1 MIIEIKGDI
10 FTGNDFKGLNYLI
23 QILTY
28 KQRYELFVDL
38 SIINDTTY
46 YKRLDIDDK
55 NEIESS
61 FNKTILEGLD
71 PNPKYL
77 ISENINMDYCFNV
90 EEAIYFFNQPISII
104 LENSLNDQYF
114 LMAIIKYFDET
125 GEVQRQL
132 DNGWIQ
138 FENAGGCG
146 NVENFIKGKLQ
157 SFNNLSYKYNKEGYM
172 YLRCFVLLDSDKE
185 YPNEPLKNEFQSL
198 LIFLNNNHILSH
210 FLEKRCMENYMPD
223 DVFNKIVHT
232 SEQQSWLATY
242 LLLSVEQKSFLN
254 ISRGFSK
261 KDGNGM
267 SLKNRQNLKQEI
279 QNFYSNISQV
289 TYEILDK
296 GFALAHF
303 KNEFPKNFSD
313 TLIDKTTLQNCCSSN
328 ELQDILDKIASFL

>member
-1 MIIEIKGDI
+1 MIVEIKDDI

-38 SIINDTTY
+38 SIISNTNY

-55 NEIESS
+55 NEMESS
-61 FNKTILEGLD
+61 FNKLITEGLD
-71 PNPKYL
+71 PNPKYF
-77 ISENINMDYCFNV
+77 ISTNSNIDNCFSI
-90 EEAIYFFNQPISII
+90 EEAVIFFNQPISII

-138 FENAGGCG
+138 FENAGGCT
-146 NVENFIKGKLQ
+146 NVENFINGKLQ
-157 SFNNLSYKYNKEGYM
+157 SFNNLSCRYNKKKYI
-172 YLRCFVLLDSDKE
+172 YFRCFVLLDSDKE
-185 YPNEPLKNEFQSL
+185 YPNEPLKNEHQNLFNF
-198 LIFLNNNHILSH
+198 LIDNNILNH

-223 DVFNKIVHT
+223 EVFNKISGT
-232 SEQQSWLATY
+232 PEQKNWLAVY
-242 LLLSVEQKSFLN
+242 LLLSIEQKSFLN

-261 KDGNGM
+261 KDGNGV
-267 SLKNRQNLKQEI
+267 SIKDRQSLKQEI
-279 QNFYSNISQV
+279 KSFYSNISQV
-289 TYEILDK
+289 NYEILDK
-296 GFALAHF
+296 GFTLAHF

-313 TLIDKTTLQNCCSSN
+313 SLIEKTTLQNCCNSN
-328 ELQDILDKIASFL
+328 ELQNIIDKIASIL